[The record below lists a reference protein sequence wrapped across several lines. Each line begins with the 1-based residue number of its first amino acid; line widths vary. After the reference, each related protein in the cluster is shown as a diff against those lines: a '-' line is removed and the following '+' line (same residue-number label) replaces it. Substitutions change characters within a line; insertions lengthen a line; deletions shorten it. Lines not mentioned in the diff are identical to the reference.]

1 MGGRQC
7 GKRRPQGGGHST
19 GLTASACAASCC
31 VAWAEG
37 GGGKTSGRSSRGEAS
52 GRGAAWEVEHEALRQ
67 AAGRQRGGMRG
78 GKFLSRIWCG
88 ALDLM
93 RRWGDVLH
101 FMATSEPQKCLPK

>member
-1 MGGRQC
+1 MWQAT
-7 GKRRPQGGGHST
+7 PAGGG
-19 GLTASACAASCC
+19 GTAQGSLRLRARRRAAWRG
-31 VAWAEG
+31 VEG